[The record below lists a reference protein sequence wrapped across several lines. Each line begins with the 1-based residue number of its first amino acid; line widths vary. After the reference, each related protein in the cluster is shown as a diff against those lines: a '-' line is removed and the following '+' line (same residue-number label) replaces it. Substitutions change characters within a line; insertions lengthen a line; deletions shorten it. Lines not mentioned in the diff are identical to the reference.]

1 MHFTKDFLA
10 LGIGSMYEL
19 QVQTE
24 EPASRERHTRSKDL
38 ELMKKF

>member
-19 QVQTE
+19 QVQTQGPVSQKGISE
-24 EPASRERHTRSKDL
+24 VKI
-38 ELMKKF
+38 